1 MIINQTGGGSG
12 PLFVEFTLSEDFEF
26 SGSWLTINN
35 VKLLSG
41 KVRGFILSVTGGYIS
56 ANNLVIRIFSNPIY
70 AESDFLASQGQ
81 LFALYYYDRGS
92 GQVLEVIQDTNSN
105 AWIYDDTNETLKVK
119 VGLSGAYLP
128 ASSYRL
134 VIW

>member
-1 MIINQTGGGSG
+1 
-12 PLFVEFTLSEDFEF
+12 VEFTLSEDFEF